1 MCFQFTASPGTKVLL
16 NQMKLRRKLF
26 TRGKEILEQQLSK
39 PRFFTGF
46 KSRALFLP
54 TSLQGRKG
62 RDFRTPL
69 NIVALRFVLISFSL

>member
-26 TRGKEILEQQLSK
+26 TRGKEILEQLSK

-46 KSRALFLP
+46 KSRALF
-54 TSLQGRKG
+54 SLLRSREIKG
-62 RDFRTPL
+62 DIF
-69 NIVALRFVLISFSL
+69 ALRKKLFL